1 MCSPLSAAVFADTS
15 TRAPGTRP
23 AKSLRGRGPG
33 SLTILLLTIFT
44 FTIFL
49 LKILLLMIFA
59 LTVTAVAGAAGET
72 KDLSDASLEELTRIQ
87 VYSASKHMQS
97 ASEAPA
103 SITVVT
109 SDEIQKFG
117 YRNLADLLRSVPGF
131 YVTYDRDYT
140 FVGVRGFGR
149 LGDWNSRI
157 LVLID
162 GHRINNNVLG
172 QAMLGNEFLVDVD
185 MIERVEIVCGPSS
198 SLYGANAFFAVINVI
213 TRTTKQVQDWELSFQ
228 AGSFGTYAGRVTYG
242 HQFRGLGMLLSGTF
256 YNSLGQTLFFPEFNN
271 PSNNNGVT
279 SGTDYETY
287 EHILATLTLHG
298 FTLQGLFA
306 TRDKGVP
313 TAYFGGVFNDP
324 GDFNIDSH
332 QYVNLGYQHA
342 VGKWQ
347 IDAHTSYDQA
357 RLQGPVPEA
366 PVTAGD
372 PVVLDTFS
380 FRGNWWTGEVKV
392 SRDLLE
398 RNHITLGEEIRD
410 NLRQDQGDLVNPP
423 DAFSQ
428 DPGSSLITAFYA
440 QDEFGITSRL
450 TLNAGVRYDHYS
462 TFGGTANPRLA
473 LIYRPARNTTLK
485 LLYGNAFSA
494 PDVYEI
500 TPDFGAFYDDN
511 LKLQPEHI
519 QSLEAR
525 VEQRLGQYF
534 QLSGGAYRNRINDL
548 ITLVSIPVDQ
558 DFQYQ
563 NTGSALATGMDVA
576 FSGRAASGLQGKASF
591 DYVDAYNDGPGHPAL
606 DNSPRHMAKLNLA
619 VPLIGQSLLAGVEGQ
634 FLGRRLTLSQDSVSS
649 YQVFNLTLLG
659 HTAGRHLDVAASA
672 FNILD
677 KKYFDPGR
685 PEDPEDAIQQDGR
698 SVRIK
703 ITGRF

>member
-1 MCSPLSAAVFADTS
+1 MCCLRTCTYTAVERNPAPRKWR
-15 TRAPGTRP
+15 TRSRTAFR
-23 AKSLRGRGPG
+23 
-33 SLTILLLTIFT
+33 LLT
-44 FTIFL
+44 L
-49 LKILLLMIFA
+49 LA
-59 LTVTAVAGAAGET
+59 LTATAIAQQGA
-72 KDLSDASLEELTRIQ
+72 KDLSEASLEELTNIQ

-97 ASEAPA
+97 TSEAPA
-103 SITVVT
+103 SVTVVT
-109 SDEIQKFG
+109 ADEIQKYG
-117 YRNLADLLRSVPGF
+117 YRNLADILRSVPGF

-157 LVLID
+157 LVLVD

-185 MIERVEIVCGPSS
+185 MIERVEIVRGPSS

-213 TRTTKQVQDWELSFQ
+213 TRTVKDVKDWELSFQ
-228 AGSFGTYAGRVTYG
+228 TGSFGTNEGRAAYG
-242 HQFRGLGMLLSGTF
+242 HQFHSLGVLLSGTF
-256 YNSLGQTLFFPEFNN
+256 YNSQGQTLFFPQFNT
-271 PSNNNGVT
+271 PANNNGIT
-279 SGTDYETY
+279 SDTDYESY
-287 EHILATLTLHG
+287 KHILATLTFHG

-332 QYVNLGYQHA
+332 QYVSLEYQHP

-347 IDAHTSYDQA
+347 FDAETSYDQA

-366 PVTAGD
+366 PTVAGE
-372 PVVLDTFS
+372 PVVLNTFS
-380 FRGNWWTGEVKV
+380 FRGNWWTGEAKV
-392 SRDLLE
+392 SRDLFE
-398 RNHITLGEEIRD
+398 RNHLTLGTEIRD

-423 DAFSQ
+423 NVFS
-428 DPGSSLITAFYA
+428 PEPNSSLITAVYA
-440 QDEFGITSRL
+440 QDEFGITSRI

-462 TFGGTANPRLA
+462 TFGGTLNPRA
-473 LIYRPARNTTLK
+473 AVIYRPAEKTALK

-494 PDVYEI
+494 PDVYE
-500 TPDFGAFYDDN
+500 TSPNFGVFYDDN
-511 LKLQPEHI
+511 LKLRPEHI

-525 VEQRLGQYF
+525 VEQGLGQYF
-534 QLSGGAYRNRINDL
+534 QLSSGVYRNRISDL
-548 ITLVSIPVDQ
+548 ISLVEVPADQ

-563 NTGSALATGMDVA
+563 NSGSAQALGMDVELT
-576 FSGRAASGLQGKASF
+576 GRASNGLQGKASF
-591 DYVDAYNDGPGHPAL
+591 DYVHAHDDGAGHPTL
-606 DNSPRHMAKLNLA
+606 DNSPGPMAKLNLI
-619 VPLIGQSLLAGVEGQ
+619 VPLIGQRLSAGVEGQ
-634 FLGRRLTLSQDSVSS
+634 FLGRRLTLLQDSLSS

-659 HTAGRHLDVAASA
+659 HTVGKHLDIAASL
-672 FNILD
+672 FNVLD

-698 SVRIK
+698 SFRIK
-703 ITGRF
+703 ITARF